1 MRAIVQ
7 RVSKASVT
15 VDDAIIGEI
24 AVGLV
29 VLLGVGRED
38 TEADAGF
45 LAAKITELRIFPD
58 EHGKMN
64 RSVIEVNGALLVI
77 SQFTLYGDCRKG
89 RRPSFDHAAEPDQAN
104 RLYQHF
110 INKARL
116 AGVVVQTGKF
126 QARMQVHLTNDGPV
140 TFIVDSGR

>member
-1 MRAIVQ
+1 
-7 RVSKASVT
+7 
-15 VDDAIIGEI
+15 
-24 AVGLV
+24 

-58 EHGKMN
+58 EQGKMN

-116 AGVVVQTGKF
+116 AGVVVQTGQF